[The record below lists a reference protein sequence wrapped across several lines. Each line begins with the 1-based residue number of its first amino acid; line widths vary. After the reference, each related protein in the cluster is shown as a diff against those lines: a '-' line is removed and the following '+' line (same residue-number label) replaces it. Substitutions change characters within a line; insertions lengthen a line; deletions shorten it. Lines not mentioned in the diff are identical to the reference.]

1 MITLAVVTHVHVHVH
16 VCRGDGKTLLKTME
30 IHVYVLIT
38 CPCIYKP
45 VLLVFLGELVEGQQA
60 AQPGGLA
67 V

>member
-1 MITLAVVTHVHVHVH
+1 MITLVVVTHVHVHVH
-16 VCRGDGKTLLKTME
+16 VYRSDGKTLLKTME
-30 IHVYVLIT
+30 NT
-38 CPCIYKP
+38 CICTYHLPKP